1 MSPNFI
7 GLRDAAV
14 AYHISRQTLL
24 NAIHSGSLKAYKP
37 GGRRLTVRI
46 SDLENWIMTK
56 PA

>member
-7 GLRDAAV
+7 GLRDAA
-14 AYHISRQTLL
+14 ATYHISRQTLL
-24 NAIHSGSLKAYKP
+24 NAIHVGSLKAYKP

-46 SDLENWIMTK
+46 SDLEAWIMTK